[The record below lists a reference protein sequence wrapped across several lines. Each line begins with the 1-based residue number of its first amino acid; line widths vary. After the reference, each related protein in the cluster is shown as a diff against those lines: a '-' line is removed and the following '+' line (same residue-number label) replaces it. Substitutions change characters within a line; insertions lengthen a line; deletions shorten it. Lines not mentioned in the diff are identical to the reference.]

1 MKAFMDYDT
10 NELVSWWDEMTQ
22 MVKAFISDKRY
33 LIVLDDAYR
42 VFCLNEVIE
51 AFQDTMC
58 EGRMI
63 ETTCEMSL
71 LSNLK
76 LRIVHHAVRLWGD
89 DESQALFTYA
99 VKVNIPLELPNMK
112 SEIVRRFKGLPLA
125 IVKLENILS

>member
-1 MKAFMDYDT
+1 MMKAFMDYDT

-58 EGRMI
+58 EEGLVQPEGENEALEDVTEWFLI
-63 ETTCEMSL
+63 
-71 LSNLK
+71 K
-76 LRIVHHAVRLWGD
+76 LIAQGMVQVTNKKLNGNANSFR
-89 DESQALFTYA
+89 
-99 VKVNIPLELPNMK
+99 LPNAL
-112 SEIVRRFKGLPLA
+112 R
-125 IVKLENILS
+125 